1 MTIAQHIVDLIN
13 ADIDGEIS
21 TVEKQELEAILATD
35 GEAQAFHSELSML
48 CEAMD
53 SAEAVTPPTYLKH
66 TILEM
71 TGPKRSK
78 LKSPVSGSRFFSAPA
93 IRFAG
98 AFTAGVLL
106 ALGFLSSDM
115 VSRNSFDDVTGLVGT
130 MADHG
135 ANLSAKNSIYINRSD
150 INGTVA
156 IYRSGQI
163 LIVEFD
169 LLSHVPVDIVAEFPG
184 EHVWFNGF
192 AQLESSGTSVATE
205 PGRVT
210 IRTEGKRRYAVYL
223 HDTAS
228 RQTAINLR
236 FIAAGNVIHEAQL
249 VSDES
254 I

>member
-21 TVEKQELEAILATD
+21 AVEKQELEAILAID
-35 GEAQAFHSELSML
+35 REAQAVHSELSMI
-48 CEAMD
+48 CEAME
-53 SAEAVTPPTYLKH
+53 SAETVTPPTYLKH

-71 TGPKRSK
+71 TGPKRSRSK
-78 LKSPVSGSRFFSAPA
+78 FPVSGTRFFSVPA
-93 IRFAG
+93 IRIAG
-98 AFTAGVLL
+98 AFAAGVIL
-106 ALGFLSSDM
+106 ALGFLRSDL

-130 MADHG
+130 MTDRGAD
-135 ANLSAKNSIYINRSD
+135 LSAKNSINISRSD
-150 INGTVA
+150 INGTVT

-169 LLSHVPVDIVAEFPG
+169 LSSHVPIDIVAEFPG
-184 EHVWFNGF
+184 DDVWFNGF
-192 AQLESSGTSVATE
+192 AQLESSGTSVAAE

-210 IRTEGKRRYAVYL
+210 VRTEGKRRYAVYL
-223 HDTAS
+223 HDVAS
-228 RQTAINLR
+228 RETTIDLR

-249 VSDES
+249 VSNES

>member
-1 MTIAQHIVDLIN
+1 MTIAQHIVYLIN

-21 TVEKQELEAILATD
+21 IVEKRELEAILASD
-35 GEAQAFHSELSML
+35 GEALAFHSELFKL

-71 TGPKRSK
+71 TAAKRPRS
-78 LKSPVSGSRFFSAPA
+78 KSPVSRHRFFSAPA

-98 AFTAGVLL
+98 AFAAGVVL

-115 VSRNSFDDVTGLVGT
+115 VFRNSFDDITGLVGT
-130 MADHG
+130 MTDRGADL
-135 ANLSAKNSIYINRSD
+135 AAKNSIYLNRSD
-150 INGTVA
+150 INGSVS
-156 IYRSGQI
+156 IYRSGQM

-169 LLSHVPVDIVAEFPG
+169 LSSQVPIDIVAVFPG
-184 EHVWFNGF
+184 EDVWFNGF
-192 AQLESSGTSVATE
+192 AQLESSGTSVAAE
-205 PGRVT
+205 RGRVT
-210 IRTEGKRRYAVYL
+210 VHTEGKRRYAVYL
-223 HDTAS
+223 HDAAS
-228 RQTAINLR
+228 TETTIDLR

>member
-21 TVEKQELEAILATD
+21 IVEKRELEAILATD
-35 GEAQAFHSELSML
+35 CEAQAFHSELSKL
-48 CEAMD
+48 CAAMD

-71 TGPKRSK
+71 TGAKRSRS
-78 LKSPVSGSRFFSAPA
+78 KSPMSGNRFFSAPA

-98 AFTAGVLL
+98 AFAAGVVL
-106 ALGFLSSDM
+106 ALGFLSSDL

-130 MADHG
+130 MTDRGAD
-135 ANLSAKNSIYINRSD
+135 LSAKNGIYLNRSD
-150 INGTVA
+150 IDGTVS
-156 IYRSGQI
+156 IYRSGQM

-169 LLSHVPVDIVAEFPG
+169 LSSQVPIDIVAEFPG
-184 EHVWFNGF
+184 EDVWFNGF
-192 AQLESSGTSVATE
+192 AQLESSGTSVAAE
-205 PGRVT
+205 RGRVT
-210 IRTEGKRRYAVYL
+210 VHTEGKRRYAVYL
-223 HDTAS
+223 HDAASTA
-228 RQTAINLR
+228 TTIDLR

-254 I
+254 T

>member
-21 TVEKQELEAILATD
+21 AVEKRELAAILATD

-53 SAEAVTPPTYLKH
+53 SSEAVKPPTHLKH

-71 TGPKRSK
+71 TGPKRSRA
-78 LKSPVSGSRFFSAPA
+78 KSLPSGKQFFSASA
-93 IRFAG
+93 LRLAG
-98 AFTAGVLL
+98 AFAAGVVL
-106 ALGFLSSDM
+106 ALGLLSSDM
-115 VSRNSFDDVTGLVGT
+115 ASRNTFDDVTGLVGT
-130 MADHG
+130 MSDRGAD
-135 ANLSAKNSIYINRSD
+135 LSAKNGIYINRSE

-169 LLSHVPVDIVAEFPG
+169 LSSHMPIDIVAEFPDVG
-184 EHVWFNGF
+184 VWFNGF
-192 AQLESSGTSVATE
+192 AQLESSGTSVAAE

-210 IRTEGKRRYAVYL
+210 VRTEGKRRYAVYL
-223 HDTAS
+223 HNATSKDAT
-228 RQTAINLR
+228 IDLR
-236 FIAAGNVIHEAQL
+236 FIAAGNVIHEARL